1 MKNIFSIVL
10 SLLACVNCF
19 TINVYEQSVLTI
31 KYVNNYSYPINVFI
45 NNNKYRESS
54 LQPLN
59 EGVYSVFLKKGS
71 YDILFTDIVN
81 YKYNLEKALKITDKK
96 DDLKSIMYMKNK
108 WSILKSYNFLIDK
121 NEYIKISSMI
131 NFEILDKQKKI
142 NYNIKIF
149 INKNIIYDS
158 LLNKKTFSFISKKI
172 LLIPNYYNIIFK
184 IKPINNILCSC
195 TTSNNGFE
203 YGRHFTLWKINKYR
217 NEKFTTNIIVKNLLN
232 LEENN
237 NINNINNKYIKYILS
252 I

>member
-1 MKNIFSIVL
+1 MKNIFFIVL
-10 SLLACVNCF
+10 SFLTYVNCF
-19 TINVYEQSVLTI
+19 GLNVYDKSVLTI

-54 LQPLN
+54 LQPYN
-59 EGVYSVFLKKGS
+59 KGVYSVFLKKGS
-71 YDILFTDIVN
+71 YDILFTNIVN
-81 YKYNLEKALKITDKK
+81 YEFNLEKALKITDKK
-96 DDLKSIMYMKNK
+96 DDLKSIIYIKNK
-108 WSILKSYNFLIDK
+108 WSIIKSFNFLIDK
-121 NEYIKISSMI
+121 TEHIKISSMI
-131 NFEILDKQKKI
+131 NFEILNKQKEI
-142 NYNIKIF
+142 NYNIKIS

-158 LLNKKTFSFISKKI
+158 LLNKKTFTFISKKI

-203 YGRHFTLWKINKYR
+203 YGRHFTLWKINNYR
-217 NEKFTTNIIVKNLLN
+217 SEKFTTNIIVKNLLN